1 MPASARNS
9 IRGLICSHASPPQS
23 HRLCLGEVAKRHA
36 CFRKAHHS
44 STMASLA
51 VKHMLPKRKLL
62 GNIRVYNCQCL
73 TTRAKQHTGV
83 LGTHISNTHVFPV
96 RRCLHN
102 VRFEM
107 PWSASL
113 LKDAP
118 ITLQGSRLLLSCA
131 FQVPSATSITC
142 QHITTNN

>member
-62 GNIRVYNCQCL
+62 GNIRVSKLPVLNNASKATHWSSGNACF
-73 TTRAKQHTGV
+73 QHARV
-83 LGTHISNTHVFPV
+83 SSALVF
-96 RRCLHN
+96 
-102 VRFEM
+102 
-107 PWSASL
+107 
-113 LKDAP
+113 
-118 ITLQGSRLLLSCA
+118 TQCA
-131 FQVPSATSITC
+131 FRDALERLFAKGRTHHTSGVK
-142 QHITTNN
+142 TTFILRVSGPFGNFYHMPTHNDE